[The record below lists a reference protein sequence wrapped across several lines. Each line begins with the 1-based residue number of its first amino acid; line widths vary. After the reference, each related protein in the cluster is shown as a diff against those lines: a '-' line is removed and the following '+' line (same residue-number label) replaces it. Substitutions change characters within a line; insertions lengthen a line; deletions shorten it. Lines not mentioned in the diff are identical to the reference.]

1 MPNINYSV
9 EADWSIG
16 GGDEGD
22 RPYVR
27 LTDEQ
32 KRKVIMAVWAAVF
45 DVEYDGEEANGSV
58 MGSIVLKETV
68 FNDDGIPRTSV
79 TVYDP
84 NEDRVASV

>member
-1 MPNINYSV
+1 MPNINYSID
-9 EADWSIG
+9 ADWSIG
-16 GGDEGD
+16 GDD
-22 RPYVR
+22 HYVR

-45 DVEYDGEEANGSV
+45 DVEYDGEEENGSV

-84 NEDRVASV
+84 NEDRVSSV